1 MNLYWLWLVVTARVI
16 VDWRICQAWGRG
28 QKVSWS
34 RHTSP
39 IAVRCLNCGWMGRE
53 KQMCHGYSTWGPPSG
68 YNIEPVS
75 RCPVCAE
82 SELNRMV
89 RGD

>member
-1 MNLYWLWLVVTARVI
+1 MNLYWLWL
-16 VDWRICQAWGRG
+16 RITGRLTVRWL
-28 QKVSWS
+28 KS
-34 RHTSP
+34 RGVWCWPRQDSP

-53 KQMCHGYSTWGPPSG
+53 KQMYHGYSTWGPIVNP
-68 YNIEPVS
+68 NIEPVS